1 MIRPILLAATA
12 ATAAGLLFVNIYN
25 SVVDAPNWGANLP
38 HSIEA
43 ARAYFTVANPGTYYR
58 IVSPL
63 NQVLAIIALILSWR
77 NNRYIAVSLLL
88 TAILADALTF
98 GYFYPRND
106 VMFVNPINENAVRI
120 AWEQWSTMNWV
131 RTALCLVNTTLA
143 FILLIDNS
151 KKSVAK

>member
-98 GYFYPRND
+98 GYFYPRNE

-143 FILLIDNS
+143 FMLLIANS
-151 KKSVAK
+151 KKSDAK

>member
-143 FILLIDNS
+143 FMLLIANS

>member
-1 MIRPILLAATA
+1 MIRSILLGATA
-12 ATAAGLLFVNIYN
+12 AVAAGLLFVNIYN

-43 ARAYFTVANPGTYYR
+43 ARAYFTVANPGTFYR

-63 NQVLAIIALILSWR
+63 NQVLAFIALILSWR
-77 NNRYIAVSLLL
+77 NNRYIGMSLVF

-106 VMFVNPINENAVRI
+106 VMFLNPINESAIRI
-120 AWEQWSTMNWV
+120 AWEEWSTMNWI
-131 RTALCLVNTTLA
+131 RSALCVVNTTLA
-143 FILLIDNS
+143 FILLIVNS
-151 KKSVAK
+151 RNTVAK